1 MRKSIS
7 IKCPEH
13 TIFVIMILIL
23 ILVYGTGEIRA
34 NKISPE
40 EAIHWGVDNNYDL
53 NLLRNNIAEL
63 ERNLDILDAA
73 QSFQVDLSVTPIWYF
88 GKGEEDIIEI
98 SENSF
103 SPSTEMSLT
112 VTKVLADDINFSTEL
127 TWESDSLNQV
137 DFAEITEEINA
148 NIKLSKQIYPDTWT
162 ENEKQVYNIKNSLQ
176 MKLAELRWEE
186 VEKQI
191 EFIQGYLNIIYLQEQ
206 VNVNAERVKLA
217 EETLARV
224 RKQIALGEGGY
235 QQETEAQISLE
246 ESENQLLSQQQKLS
260 QAKKQW
266 LLTLNLPQDTL
277 VQFEQGTDFLGELYS
292 QMDSLE
298 INQDNQ
304 SDLIAAALAKNYQVE
319 NSLLEKEALL
329 KELEWTEDEGKMKIN
344 LSGGYQFPADW
355 FAMVDF
361 SVNLADGGAQKLKE
375 EQKVTDIQQKEVSIA
390 YLIEQLKLE
399 AEQLLDQDLY
409 CQLYLNTQL
418 LDLEKEQRKAEILE
432 KQYQKGTI
440 SETEWKNEVLTLK
453 EKEIKVKSAEDEWFI
468 NRLKLAHFVGY
479 LADEI

>member
-1 MRKSIS
+1 MRKNIGVNYSEQAIV
-7 IKCPEH
+7 
-13 TIFVIMILIL
+13 VIMMLILIL
-23 ILVYGTGEIRA
+23 ISSTGEIRA
-34 NKISPE
+34 NRMSPE

-53 NLLRNNIAEL
+53 NLFRNNIAEL

-88 GKGEEDIIEI
+88 GNGEEDIVEI

-103 SPSTEMSLT
+103 SPSTEMSLIA
-112 VTKVLADDINFSTEL
+112 TKVLADDINFSTEL
-127 TWESDSLNQV
+127 IWESDSLNQV
-137 DFAEITEEINA
+137 DFAEITKEINA

-206 VNVNAERVKLA
+206 VNVNTERVKLA
-217 EETLARV
+217 EETLDRV

-246 ESENQLLSQQQKLS
+246 ESENQLLSLQQKLS

-266 LLTLNLPQDTL
+266 LLNLNLPQDTL
-277 VQFEQGTDFLGELYS
+277 VQFKDGTVFIEGLYS
-292 QMDSLE
+292 QMVSLE
-298 INQDNQ
+298 IDQDNQ
-304 SDLIAAALAKNYQVE
+304 SDLIAAALSKNYQVE
-319 NSLLEKEALL
+319 NMLLEKEALL
-329 KELEWTEDEGKMKIN
+329 KELEWTKDEGKMKIN

-361 SVNLADGGAQKLKE
+361 SVSLADGGAQKLKE
-375 EQKVTDIQQKEVSIA
+375 EQKLTDIQQKEVSITF
-390 YLIEQLKLE
+390 LIEQLKLE
-399 AEQLLDQDLY
+399 AEQLLNQDLY

-418 LDLEKEQRKAEILE
+418 LALEKEQRKVEILE
-432 KQYQKGTI
+432 KQYQMGTI
-440 SETEWKNEVLTLK
+440 SEKEWKNEVLTLK
-453 EKEIKVKSAEDEWFI
+453 EKEINVDLAEDEWFI

-479 LADEI
+479 LAEEI